1 MANQA
6 LQPNNP
12 FTLFLILILLI
23 LSTRP
28 NVEQQLAQLTSLLHA
43 TQQSVQI
50 FRSGMETFHASLV
63 NPSSQVGRE

>member
-1 MANQA
+1 MADQV

-28 NVEQQLAQLTSLLHA
+28 NAEQKLAQLVSLLTA

-50 FRSGMETFHASLV
+50 FRSGIETFHAHLV
-63 NPSSQVGRE
+63 NQ